1 MYRVG
6 VIGLGS
12 IAEGYGSPEGKA
24 SYCHVGG
31 ILHSDTVE
39 LAAVADLSEDRLK
52 NFRTK
57 WGEAF
62 PDTKYYHSADEMMDA
77 EKLDIIAVCVRG
89 PAHHAVTMKV
99 IEAGPK
105 SIFLEKPPSCSLA
118 EMDDM
123 VAAAKK
129 AGIPIT
135 VSYSRHWAPHVKRM
149 EELVKDGLIGDVKM
163 VLGYCGGSF
172 LSFAS
177 HTTDMICQ
185 FANYRPKAVTATCE
199 PGKDTQ
205 PGYEPEPG
213 VVGMLIEFDGGLTG
227 IQMGDGG
234 EHGGMTCD
242 IVGTEGRARVGMYI
256 PPFASNKDGEIDL
269 TKHDMPARDAA
280 SVFTTAYDQIARY
293 LDGTGPLPDCT
304 DSEFIAVHE
313 LGFGGIES
321 ALTGRRITLPNT
333 SRSRRIFANG

>member
-6 VIGLGS
+6 VIGLGN

-31 ILHSDTVE
+31 ILYSENVE
-39 LAAVADLSEDRLK
+39 LAAVADLSEDRLN

-57 WGEAF
+57 WGGAF
-62 PDTKYYHSADEMMDA
+62 PDTKYYNGADAMMDT
-77 EKLDIIAVCVRG
+77 EKLDIVAVCVRG
-89 PAHHAVTMKV
+89 PAHHAMMLDIIK
-99 IEAGPK
+99 AGPK

-118 EMDDM
+118 EMDDV
-123 VAAAKK
+123 VAAAKN

-163 VLGYCGGSF
+163 VVGYCGGSF

-185 FANYRPKAVTATCE
+185 FTNYRPKAITATCE

-227 IQMGDGG
+227 IQIGDGG

-242 IVGTEGRARVGMYI
+242 IIGSKGRARVGMYI

-269 TKHDMPARDAA
+269 AKHDMPARDAA

-293 LDGTGPLPDCT
+293 LDGAGPLPDCT
-304 DSEFIAVHE
+304 DSDFVAVHE

-321 ALTGRRITLPNT
+321 ALTGRRITLPNA